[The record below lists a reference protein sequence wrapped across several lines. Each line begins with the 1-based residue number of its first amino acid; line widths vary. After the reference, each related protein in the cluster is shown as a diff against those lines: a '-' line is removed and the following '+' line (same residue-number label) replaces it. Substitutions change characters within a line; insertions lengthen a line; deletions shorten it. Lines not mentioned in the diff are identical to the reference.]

1 MISLHV
7 DVRDPPFALPPP
19 QAEFGETIKYEES
32 LQLTS
37 LEASPALESSGASL
51 IYIFP
56 KHKSP
61 KVSMTPRLSTP
72 IENIAAV
79 DVSQEKSFEPSAEQD
94 KTGRPRSSTPGTKL
108 KVLKN
113 RRSLQSLFVSPF
125 LHNQSSV
132 AHPATTPPKSLSRA
146 RSQSAPRHHES
157 LSTVASLK
165 SKSST
170 STLVPRS
177 VSPSTFFI
185 DEDPFA
191 NICTP
196 PSVTGHHKPPAP
208 TSHSPPSTTTGT
220 DPGPDEPAETT
231 LLPPL
236 SAPSTPPVVTHR
248 PKSSSHAQARGAY
261 TKPAFTSRP
270 SLPSLH
276 TLAQMNVMIPKKT
289 RRGTV
294 GAGLPYEPW
303 NMDLDQLKLTQ
314 TRQPKSPN
322 SSSTGHTKVPSIAD
336 FTLGLGGDVS
346 ESVRLYRCRISTVIV
361 LHAL

>member
-37 LEASPALESSGASL
+37 SEASPAFESSLAEASL

-56 KHKSP
+56 KHKSI
-61 KVSMTPRLSTP
+61 KASMTPRLSTP
-72 IENIAAV
+72 IENIATV
-79 DVSQEKSFEPSAEQD
+79 DTSQEKSFEPSAEQD
-94 KTGRPRSSTPGTKL
+94 GTGWPKTSTPGTKL

-125 LHNQSSV
+125 LHNQFSV
-132 AHPATTPPKSLSRA
+132 AHPATSPPKSLSRT
-146 RSQSAPRHHES
+146 RSQPAPRHPES
-157 LSTVASLK
+157 STVASLK
-165 SKSST
+165 SKPST

-185 DEDPFA
+185 DDDPFA

-196 PSVTGHHKPPAP
+196 PSVTGHHRHPAP
-208 TSHSPPSTTTGT
+208 TPRSPPSTTTTT
-220 DPGPDEPAETT
+220 DPGPDKPAETT
-231 LLPPL
+231 PLPPL
-236 SAPSTPPVVTHR
+236 PVPSTPPIVTHR
-248 PKSSSHAQARGAY
+248 PKSSSHALARGAS

-276 TLAQMNVMIPKKT
+276 TLAQMNVMIPKK
-289 RRGTV
+289 
-294 GAGLPYEPW
+294 
-303 NMDLDQLKLTQ
+303 
-314 TRQPKSPN
+314 
-322 SSSTGHTKVPSIAD
+322 
-336 FTLGLGGDVS
+336 
-346 ESVRLYRCRISTVIV
+346 VI
-361 LHAL
+361 LQ